1 MVWLTAFAKAAAITE
16 GADAGEPGCDPGLVL
31 RCEGV
36 KG

>member
-1 MVWLTAFAKAAAITE
+1 MVRLTAVAKAAAITE